1 MKRPCV
7 LVTGGA
13 GYIGSHTAVELI
25 ATGFDAV
32 LVDDLSNSEVAAIEG
47 VRAITGRDVPFVE
60 ADCCDREALERIFTR
75 YEFGSAIHFA
85 ASKAVGE
92 SLREPMK
99 YYRNNLLSFMNLVE
113 LMHETGRRNIVFS
126 SSCTVY
132 GEPRRLPVTERTPRR
147 PAASPYGN
155 TKQICEDILR
165 DAIAAGGGALRGI
178 ARKGRAHEAA
188 FVCGREPPEAAG
200 AAHAGGR
207 GGCERRTPRP
217 GGAGC
222 RQDAEGRQVRISGC
236 IRLPCGRVQA
246 RADARNRGL
255 RTRRERART
264 AAEARRRTAARSAR
278 SRGARTI
285 AACGPCIRVRRT
297 AWADRGPRIRCS
309 LAAADGDAARCG
321 ADDVTIR
328 NFELQFSDEASYFY
342 KIFHTFANKST

>member
-25 ATGFDAV
+25 AAGFDAV
-32 LVDDLSNSEVAAIEG
+32 LVDDLSNSEVAVIEG

-155 TKQICEDILR
+155 TKQMCEDILR

-207 GGCERRTPRP
+207 GLRAPHAPTGRHGLPASANFRLRTVAVRTGASAGGRTKPRLANAAGKGP
-217 GGAGC
+217 DGC
-222 RQDAEGRQVRISGC
+222 RGAAPHRSPIRPKPRGPDDCGVRAVHPCPQD
-236 IRLPCGRVQA
+236 RVGGS
-246 RADARNRGL
+246 RAADSL
-255 RTRRERART
+255 L
-264 AAEARRRTAARSAR
+264 ARRRG
-278 SRGARTI
+278 RG
-285 AACGPCIRVRRT
+285 
-297 AWADRGPRIRCS
+297 RCP
-309 LAAADGDAARCG
+309 
-321 ADDVTIR
+321 
-328 NFELQFSDEASYFY
+328 LQSG
-342 KIFHTFANKST
+342 

>member
-7 LVTGGA
+7 LVPGGA
-13 GYIGSHTAVELI
+13 GYIGSHTAAELI
-25 ATGFDAV
+25 AAGFDAV
-32 LVDDLSNSEVAAIEG
+32 LVDDLSNSEVAVIEG

-155 TKQICEDILR
+155 TKQMCEDILR
-165 DAIAAGGGALRGI
+165 DAIAAGGGA
-178 ARKGRAHEAA
+178 
-188 FVCGREPPEAAG
+188 
-200 AAHAGGR
+200 
-207 GGCERRTPRP
+207 
-217 GGAGC
+217 
-222 RQDAEGRQVRISGC
+222 
-236 IRLPCGRVQA
+236 
-246 RADARNRGL
+246 
-255 RTRRERART
+255 
-264 AAEARRRTAARSAR
+264 
-278 SRGARTI
+278 
-285 AACGPCIRVRRT
+285 
-297 AWADRGPRIRCS
+297 
-309 LAAADGDAARCG
+309 
-321 ADDVTIR
+321 
-328 NFELQFSDEASYFY
+328 
-342 KIFHTFANKST
+342 

>member
-132 GEPRRLPVTERTPRR
+132 GEPRRLPVWNVRRVGRPRR
-147 PAASPYGN
+147 PTATRSRSARTSCATRSRPEAEHCAASRCATSTPS
-155 TKQICEDILR
+155 
-165 DAIAAGGGALRGI
+165 
-178 ARKGRAHEAA
+178 AH
-188 FVCGREPPEAAG
+188 
-200 AAHAGGR
+200 
-207 GGCERRTPRP
+207 TPRP
-217 GGAGC
+217 
-222 RQDAEGRQVRISGC
+222 
-236 IRLPCGRVQA
+236 
-246 RADARNRGL
+246 
-255 RTRRERART
+255 
-264 AAEARRRTAARSAR
+264 
-278 SRGARTI
+278 
-285 AACGPCIRVRRT
+285 
-297 AWADRGPRIRCS
+297 
-309 LAAADGDAARCG
+309 
-321 ADDVTIR
+321 
-328 NFELQFSDEASYFY
+328 
-342 KIFHTFANKST
+342 